1 MYKEFNISEEL
12 VKLSLE
18 VEDELKDIFKDIDNN
33 VLNWSSRVLK
43 AFQDEGVNTSD
54 FNEIKG
60 YGYSDPG
67 REKLERIYARVFR
80 AEDALVRPQI
90 MCGTHALTV
99 TFFGLLKH
107 GDTLISISGTP
118 YDTIR
123 TVIGSEGDSESSLI
137 KNGIKYEEI
146 DLIDN
151 DFDYETIKNRLK
163 KNDVKMVEIQRSV
176 GYSDRKSIHISKIK
190 KVIEEIR
197 SVNKDVII
205 FVDNCYGCMVEEVDS
220 IEVGAD
226 VVASSLMKNLG
237 AGIASSG
244 GYIVG
249 KEKYIKLISER
260 LNVPGA
266 YKDMGANF
274 GVLESYY
281 KGLFNAPEVVGNA
294 LKTQIFAS
302 CLLEKLGYK
311 VTPKYNEKRTDIITV
326 VEFNDEDKLINFCK
340 GLQMGGAIE
349 SYVVP
354 VPCDMPG
361 YPNQEIMAGSSFIP
375 GSTIELSAD
384 GPLIPPYKVFMQG
397 GITYEYGKLG
407 ILIAANNMEK

>member
-123 TVIGSEGDSESSLI
+123 TVIGSEGGSESSLI

-197 SVNKDVII
+197 CVNKDVII
-205 FVDNCYGCMVEEVDS
+205 
-220 IEVGAD
+220 
-226 VVASSLMKNLG
+226 LW
-237 AGIASSG
+237 
-244 GYIVG
+244 
-249 KEKYIKLISER
+249 
-260 LNVPGA
+260 
-266 YKDMGANF
+266 
-274 GVLESYY
+274 
-281 KGLFNAPEVVGNA
+281 
-294 LKTQIFAS
+294 
-302 CLLEKLGYK
+302 
-311 VTPKYNEKRTDIITV
+311 ITV
-326 VEFNDEDKLINFCK
+326 
-340 GLQMGGAIE
+340 M
-349 SYVVP
+349 VVW
-354 VPCDMPG
+354 
-361 YPNQEIMAGSSFIP
+361 
-375 GSTIELSAD
+375 
-384 GPLIPPYKVFMQG
+384 
-397 GITYEYGKLG
+397 
-407 ILIAANNMEK
+407 